1 VKRLQTGLPDIGTG
15 IPTTPHAIAWNGK
28 VQQPFAGRTRE
39 QVARF
44 FTGLD
49 LVEPG
54 LVPVEE
60 WRPHPRYRQCGQLR
74 HVGRSGAQ
82 ALKQCLFPAVGG
94 VPAIT
99 NSLGQS
105 LRELVELGAER

>member
-60 WRPHPRYRQCGQLR
+60 WRPHPGT
-74 HVGRSGAQ
+74 GKADSSAMWGAVVR
-82 ALKQCLFPAVGG
+82 K
-94 VPAIT
+94 
-99 NSLGQS
+99 
-105 LRELVELGAER
+105 R